1 MQVIDFIKGVG
12 YEVIN
17 FPDGEKH
24 LRINEINRKDTVAIR
39 CRIKS
44 SDDLFLLMQLSDILN
59 RQYVEVE
66 EIDIFYL
73 MSMRCDRLFSL
84 EQPFSLRIVSDVINS
99 FNAKKVCIYEP
110 HSERSLDMIKNSS
123 GKYTCGLSS
132 IDFADCDF
140 CYPDNGAFERYFGGK
155 QFTSYKPIVCKKVR
169 DVQSGKLLNFDIADL
184 GSYKEGNPILVI
196 DDLCDG
202 GGTFCGIADLLRA
215 LNPSSLNLYVTHAVQ
230 RAGIEKVAKYYD
242 NVFITNSYADWDN
255 LPNNVSIIDIV
266 GLWQKQ

>member
-59 RQYVEVE
+59 RQCVEVD
-66 EIDIFYL
+66 EIEIFYL
-73 MSMRCDRLFSL
+73 MSMRCDRLFSF
-84 EQPFSLRIVSDVINS
+84 EQPFSLKIVADVINS
-99 FNAKKVCIYEP
+99 FNAKNVQIYEP
-110 HSERSLDMIKNSS
+110 HSKRSLDMIKNSRAQ
-123 GKYTCGLSS
+123 YACGLSLT
-132 IDFADCDF
+132 DCGKSDF
-140 CYPDNGAFERYFGGK
+140 CLPDKGAYERYFGGMM
-155 QFTSYKPIVCKKVR
+155 FTEYKPIVCKKVR
-169 DVQSGKLLNFDIADL
+169 DVSSGKLLKFEIADL
-184 GSYKEGNPILVI
+184 GSYKEGNSITVL

-202 GGTFCGIADLLRA
+202 GGTFCGIAELLRP
-215 LNPSSLNLYVTHAVQ
+215 LDPQSVSLFVTHAVQ

-242 NVFITNSYADWDN
+242 KVFITNSYEDWKD
-255 LPNNVSIIDIV
+255 LPKNVTIIDII
-266 GLWQKQ
+266 G

>member
-1 MQVIDFIKGVG
+1 MQVIDFVRGTG

-24 LRINEINRKDTVAIR
+24 LRIQELNRKDTVAIR

-59 RQYVEVE
+59 RQCVEVE
-66 EIDIFYL
+66 EIEIFYL
-73 MSMRCDRLFSL
+73 MSMRCDRLFSF
-84 EQPFSLRIVSDVINS
+84 EQPFSLKIVADVINS
-99 FNAKKVCIYEP
+99 FNAKKVYIYEP
-110 HSERSLDMIKNSS
+110 HSQRSLDMINNSN
-123 GKYTCGLSS
+123 GRYTCGLTF

-202 GGTFCGIADLLRA
+202 GGTFCGIAELLRP
-215 LNPSSLNLYVTHAVQ
+215 LNPSRLELYVIHAVQ
-230 RAGIEKVAKYYD
+230 KAGIEKVAKYYD
-242 NVFITNSYADWDN
+242 KVYITNSYADWDD
-255 LPNNVSIIDIV
+255 LPENVEVINIID
-266 GLWQKQ
+266 